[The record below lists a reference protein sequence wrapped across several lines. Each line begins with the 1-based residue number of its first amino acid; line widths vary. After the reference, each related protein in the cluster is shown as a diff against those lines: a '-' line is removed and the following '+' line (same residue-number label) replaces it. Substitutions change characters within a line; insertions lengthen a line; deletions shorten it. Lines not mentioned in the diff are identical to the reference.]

1 MWSWYLG
8 LDLLTSAQVQKR
20 LFTSKILFTKEHSQK
35 WTIGVEGLM
44 VNEFIYKDAVC
55 SNIQLLRAAQI
66 SGSKVSTRN
75 EGQVMSS
82 QQ

>member
-1 MWSWYLG
+1 
-8 LDLLTSAQVQKR
+8 
-20 LFTSKILFTKEHSQK
+20 
-35 WTIGVEGLM
+35 M